1 MHDLPVSV
9 EIILYRYRFPSVM
22 CDTGF
27 SDSLGLFFFIIS
39 WEKCA
44 FFNGLELGT
53 MTQKNWCNRGS
64 SAGAK
69 THNGNWSQWSATCS
83 EIKNIVS
90 DQNCTTRSPIAK
102 WSRSDTGIFSLYK
115 YFSDLVASLFVESCK
130 SCFHFPAMWL
140 VSLNKPWNLIGC
152 CILVK
157 ILHWLGKDAIQNSRI
172 NRISESR
179 SDYKEHQWFQKCMW

>member
-1 MHDLPVSV
+1 M
-9 EIILYRYRFPSVM
+9 EIILYWYRFPSAM
-22 CDTGF
+22 CDTVF
-27 SDSLGLFFFIIS
+27 SDSLGLFFWALDIIS
-39 WEKCA
+39 WEKYA
-44 FFNGLELGT
+44 FFNGLALGT
-53 MTQKNWCNRGS
+53 MTQKNWRNRGS

-102 WSRSDTGIFSLYK
+102 LSRSDTGIFSLYK
-115 YFSDLVASLFVESCK
+115 YFNDLVASLFVESSK
-130 SCFHFPAMWL
+130 SCFHFPAMWF

-157 ILHWLGKDAIQNSRI
+157 ILHWLRKDAI
-172 NRISESR
+172 
-179 SDYKEHQWFQKCMW
+179 